1 MDRKLWLS
9 IAAAAIGASLLVA
22 AATAGSATNQSSAAH
37 AKKGGTYIVEFLDD
51 VDYTDPA
58 LDYLSTGWEMMY
70 VTGCKLYNFPD
81 KDAPEGSQLIPEVAV
96 GLPVI
101 SNGGRTYTMKLKST
115 FKFSDGTKVTA
126 GSFVD
131 AFNRNA
137 NPKLQSPS
145 TPFMDVI
152 AGSQA
157 VVDGKAT
164 TISGVKAINATTLQI
179 NLAVP
184 APDFVARLTMSFFQ
198 AIPKSLA
205 TNADPNGVLTYAG
218 CGPYYFAARTPNKSI
233 TLKKNNFYT
242 GGRPANVDA
251 IQVNIGNSL
260 DVIQQ
265 NVESGKSDYAA
276 AGLPS
281 TAYATVAAK
290 YGVNKGRF
298 FVKPQLGT
306 SYLAMNHDRPLFKNN
321 SKLKQAV
328 NWAIDRRALLNQG
341 GFLAGKR
348 NDQVL
353 PPGIAGGKDV
363 SIYPLQVTAASI
375 KKAKSLAEGNTRD
388 GKAVLWTANRP
399 ASLLQ
404 AQIYQYNLKQIGL
417 DVQVQA
423 FTRAVQIQKEGTRGA
438 EFDFTTE
445 GWIADYADPYDFINI
460 LLSGDS
466 LHEANNNNVAYYNNP
481 KYNGLMTAAAKLSGA
496 ARGGAYHALDV
507 GMMTDDPPWAV
518 RSNFNDRQ
526 FVSARTGGFVH
537 QAVFAFD
544 YATVF
549 IK

>member
-22 AATAGSATNQSSAAH
+22 AATAAPAKNQTSTSH

-70 VTGCKLYNFPD
+70 VTACKLYNFPD
-81 KDAPEGSQLIPEVAV
+81 KEAPAGAQLAPEVAA
-96 GLPVI
+96 GLPII
-101 SNGGRTYTMKLKST
+101 SNGGKTYTIKLKNT
-115 FKFSDGTKVTA
+115 YKFSDGTKVTA
-126 GSFVD
+126 ASFVD
-131 AFNRNA
+131 AFNRDA

-145 TPFMDVI
+145 TPFMDII
-152 AGSQA
+152 AGAQA
-157 VVDGKAT
+157 VVDGKASSV
-164 TISGVKAINATTLQI
+164 SGVKAINPTTLRI
-179 NLAVP
+179 NLTQA
-184 APDFVARLTMSFFQ
+184 APDLVSRLTMPFFQ
-198 AIPKSLA
+198 AIPKSL
-205 TNADPNGVLTYAG
+205 TGNLDSNGVLTYAG
-218 CGPYYFAARTPNKSI
+218 CGPYYFSARTPNKSI
-233 TLKKNNFYT
+233 TMKKNKFYK
-242 GGRPANVDA
+242 GGRPANVDT

-276 AGLPS
+276 AGVPA
-281 TAYATVAAK
+281 TAYATLAQK
-290 YGVNKGRF
+290 YGVNKGRL

-321 SKLKQAV
+321 PKLKQAV

-353 PPGIAGGKDV
+353 PPGLPGAKDV
-363 SIYPLQVTAASI
+363 SIYPLQVTAATI
-375 KKAKSLAEGNTRD
+375 AKAKSLAAGNTQD

-404 AQIYQYNLKQIGL
+404 AQIFQFNLKQIGL
-417 DVQVQA
+417 DVSVQA
-423 FTRAVQIQKEGTRGA
+423 FSRGVQIEKEGTRGA

-445 GWIADYADPYDFINI
+445 GWIADYADPYDFINV

-466 LHEANNNNVAYYNNP
+466 LHEANNNNVAYFNDP
-481 KYNGLMTAAAKLSGA
+481 KYNKAMTAAAKLSGSPRYA
-496 ARGGAYHALDV
+496 AYQALDV
-507 GMMTDDPPWAV
+507 DMTKNNPPWAA
-518 RSNFNDRQ
+518 RSNFNDRL
-526 FVSARTGGFVH
+526 FVSARTGGFVF
-537 QAVFAFD
+537 QPTFAFD